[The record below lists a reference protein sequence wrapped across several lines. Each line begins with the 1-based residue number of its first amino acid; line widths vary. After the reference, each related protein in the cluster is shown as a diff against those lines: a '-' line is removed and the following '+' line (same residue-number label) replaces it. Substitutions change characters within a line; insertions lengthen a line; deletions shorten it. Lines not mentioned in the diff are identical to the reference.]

1 MRRRELLGRLASAAV
16 LPSAARAQQ
25 PVPVIGYLSVGS
37 PETDNIH
44 ERLVAFRRGLN
55 EGGYIEGQ
63 NVAIEYAWAQGEYDR
78 LPALAAD
85 LVRRRVSVIVTQN
98 APTAAAAKAA
108 TSTIPIVFILGSDP
122 VKSGLV
128 ARLNR
133 PGGNITGIS
142 LLAAELVG
150 KQLELLHEL
159 VPAATVLALLVN
171 PSNPVTEPD
180 TINLQDAAASLG
192 LQARVVPVST
202 AGEIEAAFETLVS
215 LRAKGLLVSSDT
227 LFTSQRAQIIAL
239 TAQYALPAIYAWRLF
254 PFAGGLMSYG
264 ADLADCY
271 RQLAIYAARILKGER
286 PADLP
291 VQQVTKVELVINL
304 KTAKM
309 HGLTIPLTLA
319 GRADE
324 VIE

>member
-1 MRRRELLGRLASAAV
+1 MRRRELLARLASAAA
-16 LPSAARAQQ
+16 LPSTARAQQ

-159 VPAATVLALLVN
+159 VPTATVLALLVN
-171 PSNPVTEPD
+171 PSNPVQNPT
-180 TINLQDAAASLG
+180 Q
-192 LQARVVPVST
+192 
-202 AGEIEAAFETLVS
+202 
-215 LRAKGLLVSSDT
+215 
-227 LFTSQRAQIIAL
+227 
-239 TAQYALPAIYAWRLF
+239 
-254 PFAGGLMSYG
+254 
-264 ADLADCY
+264 
-271 RQLAIYAARILKGER
+271 
-286 PADLP
+286 
-291 VQQVTKVELVINL
+291 
-304 KTAKM
+304 
-309 HGLTIPLTLA
+309 
-319 GRADE
+319 
-324 VIE
+324 